1 MLKGKLLI
9 ALASAVLFLGACSN
23 EADAPKTE
31 APTTEQTTGTYTGTV
46 TYNRLVDPTGAST
59 DVASIVMDF
68 KDGKPT
74 SVAIDVLADGVSK
87 KELAASGG
95 YVMNKEEG
103 ALQWDEQIAAVEKAL
118 IDNNFDTTKINL
130 IDEDGHTDSLTG
142 VSMKVGSYVQLVQ
155 DLMDSVA
162 KGETE
167 FGYSGVKKSEFPA
180 ESGTDII
187 EIVYDNGKAVNLNI
201 DMIQADGTSKRTASE
216 EGTYD
221 MGGELAWHEQIDE
234 LQKFIVANNFDLTKL
249 TLTDEDGHT
258 DAVAG
263 VSIKVG
269 SYVELVKKALEAK

>member
-23 EADAPKTE
+23 DAEAPKTE
-31 APTTEQTTGTYTGTV
+31 TPKTEQVAGTV

-59 DVASIVMDF
+59 DVASIVMEY

-74 SVAIDVLADGVSK
+74 SVSIDVLTNGTSK

-95 YVMNKEEG
+95 YVMSKEEG
-103 ALQWDEQIAAVEKAL
+103 ALQWHEQIAAVEKAL
-118 IDNNFDTTKINL
+118 VDNNFDTTKINL

-142 VSMKVGSYVQLVQ
+142 VSMKVGSYVKLVQ
-155 DLMDSVA
+155 ELMDSVA

-167 FGYSGVKKSEFPA
+167 FGFSGIKKSEFPA
-180 ESGTDII
+180 KSGTDVI
-187 EIVYDNGKAVNLNI
+187 EVVYDNGKAVNLNI
-201 DMIQADGTSKRTASE
+201 DMIQEDGTSKRAASE

-221 MGGELAWHEQIDE
+221 MGGELAWHEQMDLLE
-234 LQKFIVANNFDLTKL
+234 DFIVANNFDVTKV

-258 DAVAG
+258 DAVSG
-263 VSIKVG
+263 VSIKVA
-269 SYVELVKKALEAK
+269 SYLDLVKKALETK